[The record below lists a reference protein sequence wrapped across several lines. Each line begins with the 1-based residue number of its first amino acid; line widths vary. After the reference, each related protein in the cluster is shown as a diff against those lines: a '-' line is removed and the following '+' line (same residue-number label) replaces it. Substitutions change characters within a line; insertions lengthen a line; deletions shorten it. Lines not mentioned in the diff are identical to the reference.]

1 MNRIKNLFLAGL
13 FTLLPIIIT
22 IWIIKTVFIF
32 FDNASRNIIANLLG
46 FYIPGSGFLITI
58 GIIFAVGL
66 FTSNILGKKLVAFF
80 DHLIS
85 RIPLIN
91 IIYKAVKD
99 ISKTLSKKSE
109 EGFSKVVRIEFPRSG
124 IYSVGFVTN
133 NAVQSDQG
141 NKVAVFIP
149 TTPNPTNGFLV
160 YMDEA
165 DVEELDI
172 PVEEGV
178 KMIMSMGSVGD
189 NMYTKK

>member
-109 EGFSKVVRIEFPRSG
+109 EGFSKVVRVEFPKEG

-133 NAVQSDQG
+133 NSVQSDQG
-141 NKVAVFIP
+141 KKIAVFIP